1 MDSYND
7 DYKSQ
12 GTKYQKH
19 FQLEHERKRHNRLH
33 LLKEFLNS
41 EKEQED
47 SCVKTECTNTSNDD
61 NGHNDG
67 TIALAFA
74 GGSFRAASSCG
85 GILRGLHQKTI
96 LDCNNN
102 AVPAMD
108 AVKYNSGI
116 R

>member
-1 MDSYND
+1 MDNNNT
-7 DYKSQ
+7 YKLQ
-12 GTKYQKH
+12 GTKEEKR
-19 FQLEHERKRHNRLH
+19 FLLEHEKKRSNRLH
-33 LLKEFLNS
+33 LLKEFLFSQN
-41 EKEQED
+41 EQEE
-47 SCVKTECTNTSNDD
+47 SCVKTECNDD
-61 NGHNDG
+61 NTNNGG

-74 GGSFRAASSCG
+74 GGSFRAASTCG

-102 AVPAMD
+102 VVPAMH